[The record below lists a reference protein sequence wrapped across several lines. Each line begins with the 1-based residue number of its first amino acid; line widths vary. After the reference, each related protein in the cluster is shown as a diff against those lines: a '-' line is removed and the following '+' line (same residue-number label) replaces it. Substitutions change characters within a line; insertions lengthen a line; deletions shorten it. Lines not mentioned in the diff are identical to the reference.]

1 MISYTPILP
10 LYTSY
15 TLIMYLWFIILL
27 WQNFDRILIKLFF
40 WYFNQK
46 LSSSWFFFAI
56 IIIVL
61 VPSERWTIL
70 SIFALSTNTVF
81 ATATHRTWAITECR
95 NIRTYF
101 PNNNGSSVGSSYEL
115 FIIIWK
121 GFFSVKVC
129 RFPFTAY
136 KNGGGAFFIGY
147 MIILIFIGVGK
158 L

>member
-1 MISYTPILP
+1 MNHHS
-10 LYTSY
+10 
-15 TLIMYLWFIILL
+15 IMTKFWSSCF
-27 WQNFDRILIKLFF
+27 FDILIKNCHLHGV
-40 WYFNQK
+40 
-46 LSSSWFFFAI
+46 FFAI

-95 NIRTYF
+95 NVRTYF

-121 GFFSVKVC
+121 GFFSVEVC

-136 KNGGGAFFIGY
+136 KNGGGAFLIGY